1 MARHLFIISH
11 RVGEEGDIDAAQLLM
26 AKVEMLQ
33 KEKDEIVVRTAF
45 SSILFVSSFLQI
57 HFQFA

>member
-1 MARHLFIISH
+1 MALFIISH

-45 SSILFVSSFLQI
+45 SSVLFVSSVLQF
-57 HFQFA
+57 HF